1 MANGIVHLISKPLVV
16 IANPLIDYLKQE
28 EENNGRL
35 AKFSRYLRKHGGKGQ
50 KMQSRSP
57 EHVDNNFVVMA
68 GLLYEF
74 IEKFESTEGQGGTLF
89 VPSNDAF
96 DMFSEKEIEDILEDE
111 ERALTI
117 LGLHFIDQ
125 RIASDDVR
133 ILQPQ
138 NKEKVAPYLSITP
151 RIKL

>member
-1 MANGIVHLISKPLVV
+1 MDRSINAKESK
-16 IANPLIDYLKQE
+16 KT
-28 EENNGRL
+28 
-35 AKFSRYLRKHGGKGQ
+35 
-50 KMQSRSP
+50 
-57 EHVDNNFVVMA
+57 FVS

-74 IEKFESTEGQGGTLF
+74 IKKFESTEGQGGTLF

-138 NKEKVAPYLSITP
+138 NKEKVC
-151 RIKL
+151 